1 MSDSVTTYGSGTLGE
16 IPGNVRMY
24 TAAETDSVVSA
35 SVSELS
41 GSVAGSIA
49 ALSGEVSDI
58 VQSGVTHDELH
69 DLIKADYS
77 SSAYSGV
84 VEIGSGKSGL
94 IELRFNYNQ
103 GKTRVVL
110 ERDIQSTCGISGL
123 NTDIYSLHGLLS
135 QARALYP
142 PIEISDHALA
152 EEVARRAFCGDA
164 VYEVIGSDNP
174 YGGTNSGL
182 ARVDLATKVCW
193 QLFGGE
199 FGLSV
204 ATVKQFFTDVEESSF
219 CDLVSGCMSGTI
231 SGIESEISGLQDCCS
246 SVGDL
251 NSAITS
257 LNSAVSSLQS
267 ATCGIS
273 ETLSGMAAAISGLP
287 DAIVEAID
295 SAPLL
300 TEEVK
305 AKAKAAVLPAVH
317 DMNQTLNQKK
327 NDLAEDLAAMAD
339 ALDDNDPTAIDS
351 VSEALSEVADAA
363 ESASMSDAAASAS
376 SGADEASSASSSAAN
391 ESTVIEALPGFVP

>member
-16 IPGNVRMY
+16 IPGNVRVY
-24 TAAETDSVVSA
+24 TAAETDSVVSSA
-35 SVSELS
+35 VSELS

-49 ALSGEVSDI
+49 ALSGEVSGI

-69 DLIKADYS
+69 DLIKDDYS

-94 IELRFNYNQ
+94 IELSFNHNQ
-103 GKTRVVL
+103 GKTHVVL

-135 QARALYP
+135 QARDLYP
-142 PIEISDHALA
+142 TIGISDHDLA
-152 EEVARRAFCGDA
+152 KEVARRAFCGDA
-164 VYEVIGSDNP
+164 LYEVIESDSP
-174 YGGTNSGL
+174 YSGTDSGL
-182 ARVDLATKVCW
+182 ERAALATYACW
-193 QLFGGE
+193 ELFGVSGVNV
-199 FGLSV
+199 GTL
-204 ATVKQFFTDVEESSF
+204 KQFLQDVESSGSV
-219 CDLVSGCMSGTI
+219 CNLISGCMSGTV
-231 SGIESEISGLQDCCS
+231 SGIMEDISGLQNCCS

-251 NSAITS
+251 NAAMTS
-257 LNSAVSSLQS
+257 LNSAVASLQS

-273 ETLSGMAAAISGLP
+273 ATLSGMADAISGLP

-363 ESASMSDAAASAS
+363 ESASMSDAAESAS